1 MQITEP
7 LESFTLKAKL
17 FVLSVC
23 CINAIIF
30 AERAGVS
37 VYVRK
42 QLEMEH
48 LMFLNL
54 SAALSQV
61 EILAGKDKGKQGKVI
76 QVFRHR
82 NWVILEGLNTV
93 RKAYLLS

>member
-1 MQITEP
+1 M
-7 LESFTLKAKL
+7 
-17 FVLSVC
+17 LSVC
-23 CINAIIF
+23 RINANIF

-37 VYVRK
+37 VHGRK
-42 QLEMEH
+42 QLKMAH
-48 LMFLNL
+48 LKLLNL
-54 SAALSQV
+54 SAALPQV

-93 RKAYLLS
+93 RKSNLSS

>member
-1 MQITEP
+1 M
-7 LESFTLKAKL
+7 
-17 FVLSVC
+17 LSVC
-23 CINAIIF
+23 CINAIISV
-30 AERAGVS
+30 ERAGVS
-37 VYVRK
+37 VYGRK
-42 QLEMEH
+42 QLKMVH

-93 RKAYLLS
+93 RKSYFSS